1 MGPFQDELAFY
12 GFVQLNMFE
21 NAFTVSDV
29 KFSPSFGYISHICTD
44 SLGQ

>member
-21 NAFTVSDV
+21 NAITVSVNSVPVLDILV
-29 KFSPSFGYISHICTD
+29 IFVLTP
-44 SLGQ
+44 